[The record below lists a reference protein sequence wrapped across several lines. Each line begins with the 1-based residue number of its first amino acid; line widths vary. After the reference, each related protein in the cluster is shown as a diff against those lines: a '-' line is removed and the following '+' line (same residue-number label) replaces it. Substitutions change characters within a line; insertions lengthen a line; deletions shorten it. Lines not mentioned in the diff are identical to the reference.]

1 MRNHYVFDYIIAGTE
16 GKLTIAIIQVIKSL
30 LSMFYYYLKR
40 DKQYNVLEWKHS
52 YKFSTSVRIS
62 INFCDQIYKSESAV
76 SFLVKKFF

>member
-40 DKQYNVLEWKHS
+40 DKQYNVLE
-52 YKFSTSVRIS
+52 
-62 INFCDQIYKSESAV
+62 
-76 SFLVKKFF
+76 

>member
-40 DKQYNVLEWKHS
+40 DKQYNVLEWKYS
-52 YKFSTSVRIS
+52 YKFSTSVRIC

-76 SFLVKKFF
+76 RHFF